1 MLYAT
6 IVQVEKELKQILNLQ
21 KENLRGTISNNEEKE
36 QGFVTVA
43 HSYESLKQMLQ
54 LQPSVIVKDADV
66 LAGYALVMTKE
77 CSALIPELISSFE
90 HFDDIYN
97 KEKPLND
104 YSFYIMGQVFVSKLY
119 RGQGVFGM
127 LYQKHKECLQPL
139 LDFVVT
145 EIATRNTRSIRAY
158 EKVWFTTIHT
168 YSAKLDEWAVVVLD
182 WRNN

>member
-6 IVQVEKELKQILNLQ
+6 IVQTEDELYQILDLQ

-43 HSYESLKQMLQ
+43 HTYESLKQMHQ
-54 LQPSVIVKDADV
+54 LQPSVIVKDGDV

-77 CSALIPELISSFE
+77 CSALIPELISMFE
-90 HFDDIYN
+90 HFDDIYY

-104 YSFYIMGQVFVSKLY
+104 YSFYIMGQVCVSKPY

-127 LYQKHKECLQPL
+127 LYQKHREWLQPMF
-139 LDFVVT
+139 DFVVT
-145 EIATRNTRSIRAY
+145 EIATRNKRSIRAH
-158 EKVWFTTIHT
+158 EKVGFATIHT
-168 YSAKLDEWAVVVLD
+168 YTDDLDEWAVVVWD